1 MATLYQRAGSD
12 NWWIRYSKDGKQI
25 RKSAGTSER
34 NKAELQLRE
43 VELLLGQHKENG
55 TVSQKLAEA
64 IQAEALHPAG
74 LVAVFEDRMKRVAPG
89 TQRINR
95 AKMNRFLGWLGEHYP
110 EVTMVSEVTRTMM
123 REFTSELAD
132 LQKERTHNG
141 YLRYIRTVFNSAVKD
156 GYILTNPTAGIDF
169 IPEQPSPR
177 RPYTD
182 EELERLFSVLTGD
195 VRALT
200 TIGLYAGAM
209 RLGDIVNLKWRDI
222 DLKSGV
228 IRWRMSKRRGK
239 HMEIAIHPRLEIELK
254 KHKKTQA
261 PDDPV
266 FPWFHGRRYRASEA
280 FRKALVVAGL
290 IKDTRPD
297 NNRRYK
303 RRRKERAACKAGGRQ
318 YVSDIALLR
327 PKNELDFHSLRY
339 NFVSILKNRG
349 CPEAIARAIMGH
361 SSIEVSAIYTHIDA
375 DSERKWVTSLPDVV
389 QNTAQTK

>member
-1 MATLYQRAGSD
+1 MATLYRRSGSD

-43 VELLLGQHKENG
+43 IELLLGQHRENG
-55 TVSQKLAEA
+55 TVSQKLVQAIQSEA
-64 IQAEALHPAG
+64 IRPAD

-110 EVTMVSEVTRTMM
+110 EVTMVSDVTRPMV

-132 LQKERTHNG
+132 LQKPRTHNG
-141 YLRYIRTVFNSAVKD
+141 YLRYIRTVFNAAVKD
-156 GYILTNPTAGIDF
+156 GYILDNPTAGIDF
-169 IPEQPSPR
+169 IPEQPSAR

-182 EELERLFSVLTGD
+182 EELEKLFSVVTGNTRLLTM
-195 VRALT
+195 
-200 TIGLYAGAM
+200 IGLYAGAM
-209 RLGDIVNLKWRDI
+209 RLGDIVDLKWRNI

-239 HMEIAIHPRLEIELK
+239 HMEIAIHPRLEDELK
-254 KHKKTQA
+254 KHKKKQS

-266 FPWFHGRRYRASEA
+266 FPWFHGRRYRGSEA
-280 FRKALVVAGL
+280 FRKALVAGGL

-303 RRRKERAACKAGGRQ
+303 RRRKERAACEKEDQ
-318 YVSDIALLR
+318 EYTPDIAHLR

-339 NFVSILKNRG
+339 NFVSILKSRG
-349 CPEAIARAIMGH
+349 CPEAIARSIMGH
-361 SSIEVSAIYTHIDA
+361 SNIEVSAIYTHIDA
-375 DSERKWVTSLPDVV
+375 ESERKWVTSLPDVV
-389 QNTAQTK
+389 AGK